1 MSLRTSLNRL
11 FRPEA
16 LAAGLQLAP
25 QTPPKVKPK
34 QQSYQSY
41 AKGLAPST
49 ARLTQADLRLANTDI
64 VSTGRNFASTP
75 EVLRNLVRATPD
87 LAAAVSS
94 HLRLGIPDKY
104 LAIAQNPDGSFNLEA
119 TSLAMEML
127 RRWSRSPNYETGFSQ
142 TDSLR
147 SLSEALGREL
157 VIYGAACLELVL
169 DKQRLPSELS
179 PISVTTV
186 KLYEDGKGLRPIQL
200 IAGQE
205 IDIDLPTVMY
215 VTTDADLLDPYAQ
228 SPIESAIQAVLASG
242 QFLND
247 LRRICQ
253 RSVYPRMVV
262 DIDSE
267 KLRLEIPAE
276 VAADSSKLDAY
287 LNGIKD
293 SIESMVNGLSPEDA
307 MVKYSFVT
315 VSYMQSSGDVPETF
329 KTVKDIHDAKI
340 ATGAKTLPS
349 LIGHG
354 TGSQN
359 SASTETVIAMLTAN
373 SLVRVKLQELYS
385 RALTLAVRL
394 YGIEATVG
402 FEFDEINLRPA
413 AELEAFTVMRQSRL
427 LELLSYGY
435 ITDEEFCLRM
445 TGNLPPAGLKL
456 AGTQFRTA
464 PADSSG
470 NPYSGAPQGGGQS
483 GGGAANQSRRSQ
495 TPEQAKGSAK

>member
-1 MSLRTSLNRL
+1 MSIVATLTRL

-16 LAAGLQLAP
+16 QAAAQLPLQAL
-25 QTPPKVKPK
+25 PKVRPK
-34 QQSYQSY
+34 QQSYPSY
-41 AKGLAPST
+41 AKSITPST
-49 ARLTQADLRLANTDI
+49 ARVPQTDLRLANTDI
-64 VSTGRNFASTP
+64 TQTGRNFASTP

-94 HLRLGIPDKY
+94 HLRLGIPDKH
-104 LAIAQNPDGSFNLEA
+104 LAIAQNPDGTFNLEA
-119 TSLAMEML
+119 TSLAMELL

-147 SLSEALGREL
+147 SLSEALGKEL
-157 VIYGAACLELVL
+157 VMYGAACLELVL
-169 DKQRLPSELS
+169 DKQRLPNELN
-179 PISVTTV
+179 PISITTI
-186 KLYEDGKGLRPIQL
+186 KFYEDGKGLRPIQL

-205 IDIDLPTVMY
+205 VDLDLPTVMY

-262 DIDSE
+262 DIDAE
-267 KLRLEIPAE
+267 KLRLEVPAE
-276 VAADSSKLDAY
+276 VAADPDKLNDY
-287 LNGIKD
+287 LNNVKD
-293 SIESMVNGLSPEDA
+293 EVESMVNSLNPEDA
-307 MVKYSFVT
+307 IVKYSFVT
-315 VSYMQSSGDVPETF
+315 CTYMQSSGDVPDTF
-329 KTVKDIHDAKI
+329 KTVKEIHDAKI

-445 TGNLPPAGLKL
+445 TGNLPPAGIKL
-456 AGTQFRTA
+456 SGTQFKTQ
-464 PADSSG
+464 PADASG

-483 GGGAANQSRRSQ
+483 GGGAANQSRKSQ
-495 TPEQAKGSAK
+495 TPEQAKGPAK